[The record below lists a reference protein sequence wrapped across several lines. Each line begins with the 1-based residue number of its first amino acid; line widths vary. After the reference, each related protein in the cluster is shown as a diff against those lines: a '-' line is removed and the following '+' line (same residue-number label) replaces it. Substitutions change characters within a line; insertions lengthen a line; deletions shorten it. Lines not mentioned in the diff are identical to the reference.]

1 MSLDGKVAIVSGA
14 GPNIGRQIAATLA
27 ENGARLVCLDVK
39 GDAAQ
44 ATADALTANGF
55 EALAVQADITVPEQ
69 VGRAVDQAIESFGAV
84 DILVNNAA
92 ITHRAG
98 LLDADV
104 DSWRKVVDVILTG
117 TFLCTQRAA
126 KQMIAQ
132 GTGGAIVNIAS
143 TSGHRGKAGAIA
155 YQTAKAGVLN
165 FARGAAMELAP
176 YGIRVNSV
184 TPTQTGTPVGG
195 GPARSDENVPG
206 SIPRGRW
213 GRPKDQAQA
222 VLFLVSDTADF
233 IVGVDLPVDGGNLA
247 QRDNG

>member
-69 VGRAVDQAIESFGAV
+69 VGRAVDQAIETFGAV

-98 LLDADV
+98 LAGCRRGQLEKCCGRDPY
-104 DSWRKVVDVILTG
+104 R
-117 TFLCTQRAA
+117 
-126 KQMIAQ
+126 
-132 GTGGAIVNIAS
+132 NIPL
-143 TSGHRGKAGAIA
+143 HP
-155 YQTAKAGVLN
+155 
-165 FARGAAMELAP
+165 ARG
-176 YGIRVNSV
+176 
-184 TPTQTGTPVGG
+184 
-195 GPARSDENVPG
+195 
-206 SIPRGRW
+206 
-213 GRPKDQAQA
+213 
-222 VLFLVSDTADF
+222 
-233 IVGVDLPVDGGNLA
+233 
-247 QRDNG
+247 

>member
-27 ENGARLVCLDVK
+27 ENGARLICLDVR
-39 GDAAQ
+39 GEAAQ
-44 ATADALTANGF
+44 ATADALTSNGF
-55 EALAVQADITVPEQ
+55 EAVAVQADITGPEQ
-69 VGRAVDQAIESFGAV
+69 VGQAVESFGAV

-155 YQTAKAGVLN
+155 
-165 FARGAAMELAP
+165 
-176 YGIRVNSV
+176 
-184 TPTQTGTPVGG
+184 
-195 GPARSDENVPG
+195 
-206 SIPRGRW
+206 
-213 GRPKDQAQA
+213 
-222 VLFLVSDTADF
+222 
-233 IVGVDLPVDGGNLA
+233 
-247 QRDNG
+247 

>member
-1 MSLDGKVAIVSGA
+1 MSLDGKVAIISGA
-14 GPNIGRQIAATLA
+14 GPNIGRQIATTLA
-27 ENGARLVCLDVK
+27 ENGARVVCLDVRS
-39 GDAAQ
+39 DAAQ
-44 ATADALTANGF
+44 ATAEALTTKGF
-55 EALAVQADITVPEQ
+55 ESLAVQADITVPDD
-69 VGRAVDQAIESFGAV
+69 VARAVDQVVEKFGAV

-98 LLDADV
+98 LLEADV

-117 TFLCTQRAA
+117 TFLSTQRAA
-126 KQMIAQ
+126 QQMIAQ

-155 YQTAKAGVLN
+155 YQTAKAGILN
-165 FARGAAMELAP
+165 FTRGAAMELAP

-195 GPARSDENVPG
+195 GVARSDDTTPG

-213 GRPKDQAQA
+213 GRPTDQAQA
-222 VLFLVSDTADF
+222 VLFLVSDSADF